1 MEYLL
6 PEKKIHAIRK
16 HRSEKVLKYINDNG
30 LDALLIWDYGNT
42 RYAFDIFPAFHY
54 ESANAFHGY
63 MITKEGVVSIFLSDA
78 FDEEHAYSPGGLYD
92 PAKPGTIWKMDPV
105 VRSAGSESYLRSVP
119 TRYARLVAS
128 AMAQHGNIRKVG
140 VDTFADFRAY
150 QELQKL
156 TPDTEYVGV
165 GFDLAKL
172 RVHKTAEEIELMEK
186 SCEVHNRVL
195 WQGMSEAEVGWTDYQ
210 LASRMAQ
217 LFALEPSVEK
227 HCLNLTYSYEPGGA
241 MGMIW
246 SPIGRKYRSGDV
258 ISSDVGIMTFG
269 GSVTDYGRIRI
280 VGDASSELRDAYNWH
295 TLGSHELM
303 TKVKPGMTCGE
314 MTQMFVD
321 AYDAKGMP
329 LVMLGHGIGTM
340 MDELPQLNPVDKQE
354 WDAPLEEGMVL
365 CIEPTCVAQCPNNGP
380 QLLWLEDQWVVEK
393 NGLRRLAP
401 LSYFDIDDKDLA
413 TMS

>member
-1 MEYLL
+1 MEFLL
-6 PEKKIHAIRK
+6 PDNKIEAIRR
-16 HRSEKVLKYINDNG
+16 HRSERVLNFIKEQD
-30 LDALLIWDYGNT
+30 LDFLLIWDYGNT

-63 MITKEGVVSIFLSDA
+63 LISKDGVVSVMLSDS
-78 FDEEHAYSPGGLYD
+78 FEEHHPYSPGGLYD
-92 PAKPGTIWKMDPV
+92 PAKAGTIWKVDPV
-105 VRSAGSESYLRSVP
+105 IRSAGSESYLRSVP
-119 TRYARLVAS
+119 KRYAALVAE
-128 AMAQHGNIRKVG
+128 AIAEHGGAKRIG

-150 QELQKL
+150 QELAKL
-156 TPDTEYVGV
+156 TPGTEYVGV

-172 RVHKTAEEIELMEK
+172 RVHKSAEEIELMEK
-186 SCEVHNRVL
+186 SCEVHNKVL
-195 WQGMSEAEVGWTDYQ
+195 WQALSEVEPGMTDFQ

-246 SPIGRKYRSGDV
+246 SPIGRVYGEGEV

-280 VGDASSELRDAYNWH
+280 LGEPSKELWEAYYWH
-295 TLGSHELM
+295 TINCHELM
-303 TKVKPGMTCGE
+303 AKVKPGMTCGE
-314 MTQMFVD
+314 MTQMFID
-321 AYDAKGMP
+321 AHETKGMP

-354 WDAPLEEGMVL
+354 WDAPLEENMVL
-365 CIEPTCVAQCPNNGP
+365 CIEPTCVAQCPKTGP

-393 NGLRRLAP
+393 DGLRRLAP
-401 LSYFDIDDKDLA
+401 LSYFGIEDADLA
-413 TMS
+413 TNK